1 MATYVGTPWEGKPF
15 EYRSDIPLDLV
26 AKGLAT
32 KEAQTTAVQQ
42 QIQGYVD
49 SLGSSQF
56 YKDSDRQLV
65 NDKIKATV
73 ESLNNYAGPDLTDGR
88 TQSQFMNTISGLSN
102 DPDVLDRIMANKN
115 VGKQLAR
122 IQQFK
127 EKHPDQYS
135 AINEDYFMKQMNK
148 WRDDPNQKHFDA
160 TFKPYVNTAK
170 WQDEAAESIAKN
182 PDIRNEIMYM
192 TVNGQRIPRTEREIK
207 EVTLEKLYK
216 GMLGSMPAD
225 VRGQFELEYRNALWD
240 NGQQVALGAI
250 DNNIER
256 MQSLADNLG
265 YSIAENSYMPGS
277 EADTKARNDLDM
289 LNAKLKDLQS
299 ARSGILAGTRKP
311 EEFIPLSDFLS
322 EKVMAAAKSHAYRQ
336 EKDKPDEWGQA
347 WQKHQ
352 YDIELERIKGNLALQ
367 KERAKKEESAQRA
380 TNFEKHIDEMFSR
393 GKAAISMDEFAALN
407 NIDSKV
413 NDAGYATKTFSG
425 DDIFVDIRPMIQQV
439 AGVSNVK
446 QAVGQSTLLDMYNVY
461 KQQWAAGQRPQLP
474 VKTDAQG
481 YSWELPSTAPGSQY
495 TEPQQ
500 SMPTYSEYV
509 ASLANDPKLVNTFRN
524 TYEIDLKDPHAL
536 ETANKVAEVVNAH
549 QIGNVGMIVTNVHGD
564 AEITVASGDNA
575 FPGSDGLMY
584 TAGVIKGSEA
594 QLSALLG
601 ADRFKA
607 MRNSPGKDGQP
618 LLKETGVRQVGV
630 VKGEPKYEA
639 VYSFDATTR
648 PKIDVT
654 VANDKYLNKYLGSS
668 DYKDNAADLN
678 NQFTNKWQYN
688 MALNSAV
695 NRPYEEYKAVS
706 SEIVQWAPAMAPSVT
721 ELMNRVDNPK
731 YSYEQQRAAKIGLIQ
746 LHQLYQPKKK

>member
-65 NDKIKATV
+65 NDKIKSTV

-115 VGKQLAR
+115 VGRQLNK
-122 IQQFK
+122 IQQLK
-127 EKHPDQYS
+127 EKHPEQYS
-135 AINEDYFMKQMNK
+135 AVNEDYFMKQVNK

-160 TFKPYVNTAK
+160 TFKPYVDTNK
-170 WQDEAAESIAKN
+170 WQQEAAESIAKN
-182 PDIRNEIMYM
+182 PDIHNEIMYA
-192 TVNGQRIPRTEREIK
+192 TVNGQKIPRTEREIK

-225 VRGQFELEYRNALWD
+225 VRGQFELEYHNALWD
-240 NGQQVALGAI
+240 NGKNVALSAV
-250 DNNIER
+250 DHNIED
-256 MQSLADNLG
+256 MQARADNLTQHLSEHS
-265 YSIAENSYMPGS
+265 YEPSAET
-277 EADTKARNDLDM
+277 EARNKLQLYTD
-289 LNAKLKDLQS
+289 KLKDLQA
-299 ARSGILAGTRKP
+299 ARTGLADGTRKP

-336 EKDKPDEWGQA
+336 EKDTPDPWGLA
-347 WQKHQ
+347 FQKHKWDQ
-352 YDIELERIKGNLALQ
+352 EDIMLANQL
-367 KERAKKEESAQRA
+367 KMKADAAKKQQDAFRT
-380 TNFEKHIDEMFSR
+380 TNFAKHIDEMFTR
-393 GKAAISMDEFAALN
+393 GKAALSMDEFAALN
-407 NIDSKV
+407 NIDAKV
-413 NDAGYATKTFSG
+413 DDDGYANKTFSG

-446 QAVGQSTLLDMYNVY
+446 QAVGQSTMLDMYNVY

-474 VKTDAQG
+474 YKTDENG
-481 YSWELPSTAPGSQY
+481 YSWEQPVSQMAHPG
-495 TEPQQ
+495 TEPKATL
-500 SMPTYSEYV
+500 PTYEQYV
-509 ASLANDPKLVNTFRN
+509 KSLANDPNIVNTFKN
-524 TYEIDLKDPHAL
+524 TYEIDLTDPNAL
-536 ETANKVAEVVNAH
+536 ETANKVAQVVNAH
-549 QIGNVGMIVTNVHGD
+549 QIGNVGMVVTNVHGD
-564 AEITVASGDNA
+564 AKITIGSGDNA

-584 TAGVIKGSEA
+584 TAGVIKGSEV
-594 QLSALLG
+594 QLAALLG
-601 ADRFKA
+601 KDRFNA

-618 LLKETGVRQVGV
+618 LMRETGVRQTGL

-639 VYSFDATTR
+639 IYSFDATTR
-648 PKIDVT
+648 PKVDVT

-678 NQFTNKWQYN
+678 NQFATKWQDN
-688 MALNSAV
+688 MALNSAI
-695 NRPYEEYKAVS
+695 NRPYEEYKIAS
-706 SEIVQWAPAMAPSVT
+706 GDITKWQPAMATSVT
-721 ELMNRVDNPK
+721 ELLNRVDNPK